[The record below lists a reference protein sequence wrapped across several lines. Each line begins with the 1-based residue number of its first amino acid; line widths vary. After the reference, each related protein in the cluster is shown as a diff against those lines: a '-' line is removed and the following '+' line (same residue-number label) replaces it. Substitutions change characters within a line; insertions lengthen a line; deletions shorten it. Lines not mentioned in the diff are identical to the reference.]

1 MAKSTDDL
9 VNEIIFFEPA
19 DDDFTEL
26 EALVD
31 DLRQAGGASAA
42 LPALL
47 TLFERFADAE
57 GNAFDAAARLIEQLG
72 GGYESQVLSS
82 FRRSPSLTTARMLGR
97 LLDRGVST
105 VDGDALLEAFEEVS
119 QQRGLPDALAQHLA
133 PYRPV
138 RAEVRKSVVSDDDW
152 AVSPTSERG
161 IVPEDFGADSASG
174 AEAEY
179 DEYATEPASAG
190 ATNDGEG
197 ATFAEEM
204 DESWPMP
211 NVVVVEQ
218 TTAVAQPMGAEAPT
232 VVMRKPAA
240 AKKKPAEKAPAP
252 PKKPAVKKPAPAAKK
267 PAPAAK
273 KPAPAAKKP
282 AAKKPAPAARKPA
295 AKKAAP
301 AAKKPAAKKPA
312 AKKPAA
318 KKPAAKKPTAK
329 KPAAKKAAPAAK
341 KPAANKPAA
350 KKPAPKKKR

>member
-26 EALVD
+26 EVLVD
-31 DLRQAGGASAA
+31 DLRQAGGAAAA

-47 TLFERFADAE
+47 TLFERFAEAE
-57 GNAFDAAARLIEQLG
+57 GTAFDAAARLIEQLG

-119 QQRGLPDALAQHLA
+119 QQRGLPDAVAQHLA

-161 IVPEDFGADSASG
+161 IVPEDFGPDSASG
-174 AEAEY
+174 AEGEY

-190 ATNDGEG
+190 ATNEGEG

-204 DESWPMP
+204 DEAWPMP

-218 TTAVAQPMGAEAPT
+218 TTAVAQPMGAETPT

-240 AKKKPAEKAPAP
+240 AKKKAAEKAPAP
-252 PKKPAVKKPAPAAKK
+252 PAAKK
-267 PAPAAK
+267 PV
-273 KPAPAAKKP
+273 
-282 AAKKPAPAARKPA
+282 
-295 AKKAAP
+295 
-301 AAKKPAAKKPA
+301 
-312 AKKPAA
+312 
-318 KKPAAKKPTAK
+318 AK
-329 KPAAKKAAPAAK
+329 KPAAKKAAAKKAAAK
-341 KPAANKPAA
+341 KPAAKKAA
-350 KKPAPKKKR
+350 A